1 MAVWTPTYGEIV
13 DEAAERGGLDP
24 SALTHAHLS
33 SIQRSAR
40 LALIDL
46 ESEFADRIG
55 MVTTETYTLPA
66 GTRGVALA
74 DSTVDVLDV
83 VVRISSRDFGLTRI
97 SRRDD
102 IMIADKTQSSDR
114 PLSYW
119 LSRSDPS
126 ETANVA
132 VVGDVA
138 ATTDTPILMLWPKAS
153 TAATLVINRL
163 RMATDPS
170 DLGTTLDVTRTWFD
184 AFSYNLANR
193 IAEKYNPERAGG
205 LMQKYMLAVSKA
217 KIGDTDRGPVTIAF
231 RGHGFSRRR
240 RH

>member
-46 ESEFADRIG
+46 ESEFPDRVG
-55 MVTTETYTLPA
+55 MITTETYTLPA

-83 VVRISSRDFGLTRI
+83 SVRISNRDYGLTRI

-102 IMIADKTQSSDR
+102 VYISDKTQSSDR

-132 VVGDVA
+132 VAGDVA
-138 ATTDTPILMLWPKAS
+138 VTTDTPVLMLWPKAS
-153 TAATLVINRL
+153 TAATLLITRL
-163 RMATDPS
+163 RMASDPS
-170 DLGTTLDVTRTWFD
+170 DLGTALDVARTWFD
-184 AFSYNLANR
+184 AYAYNLAQR
-193 IAEKYNPERAGG
+193 IAEKYNPERAAG
-205 LMQKYMLAVSKA
+205 LMQKYMLAVRTA
-217 KIGDTDRGPVTIAF
+217 KTGDTDRGPVTIAF
-231 RGHGFSRRR
+231 RGYGFSRRR